1 MIFYEDGKRVRYNP
15 YNMKRDEQF
24 RPGMEVD
31 VYRINN
37 QVIKIYKDYCSKRR
51 MDKQTCEFLE
61 KIHTKRILLPTKTLL
76 NEHHQMKA
84 YKMPYIED
92 LGVES
97 FYLLNKEDLVS
108 EMILLHD
115 DIKLLSDYHIL
126 IEDLT
131 TDNTIYHNGV
141 YFIDPGSYK
150 KCEDKSLDSNIIYGM
165 NMDVINEYL
174 LSQIFRKC
182 CLYLS
187 NNYHE
192 INFVMELIKQEI
204 RDKGLNELTFLIE
217 GMESSCI
224 LEFVKNKFVDAKDNV
239 CIDKK
244 QVHLKEDCRKIYS
257 DHQVEIYDYPDRQ
270 EAKQLYIYKPSYLKL
285 SSKQIRKIGGIHTQR
300 ILIPTNT
307 ASVFQNNR
315 EGIVIQRKR
324 NHQDQFQNA
333 SGKQISL
340 EFDDLIR
347 DVEQLSQQNIYIG
360 NITKDDMIYD
370 NGIYINNIEEFELCD
385 NSEQARKRNIKSMN
399 DFVLSLIQDE
409 LTNICSPLQKS
420 EIINSILTSTE
431 TYVSNTIYSELYQ
444 AESFKDCTK
453 KLLKTRSASRR

>member
-15 YNMKRDEQF
+15 YNMKRDEQIGT
-24 RPGMEVD
+24 GMEID
-31 VYRINN
+31 AYRKND
-37 QVIKIYKDYCSKRR
+37 QVIKFYKDYCSKIR
-51 MDKQTCEFLE
+51 MDKKTCEFLE

-76 NEHHQMKA
+76 NKHHQMRA
-84 YKMPYIED
+84 YKMLYIED
-92 LGVES
+92 LGIES

-108 EMILLHD
+108 EMILLHN

-131 TDNTIYHNGV
+131 TDNTIYHNGI

-174 LSQIFRKC
+174 LSKIFRRC

-204 RDKGLNELTFLIE
+204 RDKELNELTFLIE

-244 QVHLKEDCRKIYS
+244 QIHLKENCRKIYS
-257 DHQVEIYDYPDRQ
+257 DYQVEIYDYLDQQ
-270 EAKQLYIYKPSYLKL
+270 EVKQLYIYKPSYLKL
-285 SSKQIRKIGGIHTQR
+285 GLKQIKKISGMHTQR
-300 ILIPTNT
+300 ILVPTNT
-307 ASVFQNNR
+307 ASVFRDNCK
-315 EGIVIQRKR
+315 GIIIQRKR
-324 NHQDQFQNA
+324 NHQDHFHSL

-347 DVEQLSQQNIYIG
+347 DAEQLSQQGIYIG
-360 NITKDDMIYD
+360 TITKDDMIYD
-370 NGIYINNIEEFELCD
+370 EGIYINNIEEFEWCD
-385 NSEQARKRNIKSMN
+385 NPEQARKRNINSMN

-409 LTNICSPLQKS
+409 LTNICSPLQKE
-420 EIINSILTSTE
+420 EIINSILTSTV
-431 TYVSNTIYSELYQ
+431 TYVSNTIYAELYQ
-444 AESFKDCTK
+444 AKSFKDCAK
-453 KLLKTRSASRR
+453 KLLKTRSVSGR